1 MPRLVSAV
9 GAIGCAMAMIVVNP
23 TFSIFAVAAVLV
35 IHAVLIRRHLEAPF
49 GDVRSGLFVAIAE
62 WAAKRAGELSAAR
75 ERTWKANLL
84 VPVESLERITRSFG
98 LVRDLSYPKGFLK
111 VVGLTGRTREEELM
125 AELPRLSED
134 FRAEG
139 VFASWTVISAASF
152 GENLRAG
159 IETFGGTF
167 FRPNVLFL
175 PMPEPGEREAE
186 TALIID
192 TALQQRIGI
201 VLHADPRPEEP
212 DTREGVNVWF
222 SDRGPGW
229 EVSMDIGN
237 QDLAILL
244 GYKLMRNRQTR
255 LCFVAALEDENRA
268 AAEQFLHNVAALARV
283 PSAAVAVQ
291 PGGPEGELRVD
302 PGSVNIIPMADRI
315 DIAAM
320 RRTSERLGTACLF
333 TRDSGEENAL
343 A

>member
-1 MPRLVSAV
+1 
-9 GAIGCAMAMIVVNP
+9 
-23 TFSIFAVAAVLV
+23 
-35 IHAVLIRRHLEAPF
+35 
-49 GDVRSGLFVAIAE
+49 
-62 WAAKRAGELSAAR
+62 
-75 ERTWKANLL
+75 
-84 VPVESLERITRSFG
+84 
-98 LVRDLSYPKGFLK
+98 
-111 VVGLTGRTREEELM
+111 
-125 AELPRLSED
+125 
-134 FRAEG
+134 
-139 VFASWTVISAASF
+139 
-152 GENLRAG
+152 
-159 IETFGGTF
+159 
-167 FRPNVLFL
+167 
-175 PMPEPGEREAE
+175 
-186 TALIID
+186 
-192 TALQQRIGI
+192 
-201 VLHADPRPEEP
+201 
-212 DTREGVNVWF
+212 
-222 SDRGPGW
+222 
-229 EVSMDIGN
+229 MDIGN